1 MKRTRGVE
9 CLVKPFD
16 CISRGCVEIMEQD
29 SNGRIPLILLREL
42 LPCSSHSRFLN
53 QSPNLVRHLGMISMQ
68 NNWETLTLED
78 GFILGF
84 SFKQDIF
91 MLFWSK
97 SFVIRSD
104 IFEAIVSRRSLHE
117 WIRSASFEVLLRE
130 RFLLNQLLRKN
141 EEYFELHDAFESIL
155 KAHDQYGMFNL
166 KDSRTIS
173 FFKKCLD
180 LSSSGTVSLSVE
192 DTPILDPFSWP
203 LEEIAS
209 GDEKVECAK
218 VKPYVARV
226 QFSSRTLY
234 AKLEPI
240 SIESAILTCFSF
252 LNHLFPQVRIG
263 SLVLDP
269 RIYIYGVCGTSD
281 ISLKSAVEG
290 VQLIDWNSDTGVSCL
305 DTFVVSI
312 AASSIGVY
320 LFGINDRHGRNI
332 IINPQTSQYVNID
345 NKHCMGKKPIGL
357 DSYGIGMVPS
367 LWSFLDA
374 NNRIEVLRNICS
386 HLFTCVQMH
395 EYEIIKVAKIA
406 FHSFIEPAHIAYFIT
421 SRIRDKKGMLS
432 SLESSL
438 YNVGKNVKQGGVMV
452 AIKELM
458 STLK

>member
-1 MKRTRGVE
+1 MPFKSARCNATDGASVARCMLHCASVFCMVHQSAHNCKSMKRTRGVE

-104 IFEAIVSRRSLHE
+104 IFEAIVSRRSRHE

-180 LSSSGTVSLSVE
+180 FSSHGQFHSLLKILPYWIRFRGLWRKSHQEMRKLSVR
-192 DTPILDPFSWP
+192 
-203 LEEIAS
+203 
-209 GDEKVECAK
+209 K
-218 VKPYVARV
+218 
-226 QFSSRTLY
+226 
-234 AKLEPI
+234 
-240 SIESAILTCFSF
+240 
-252 LNHLFPQVRIG
+252 
-263 SLVLDP
+263 
-269 RIYIYGVCGTSD
+269 
-281 ISLKSAVEG
+281 
-290 VQLIDWNSDTGVSCL
+290 
-305 DTFVVSI
+305 
-312 AASSIGVY
+312 
-320 LFGINDRHGRNI
+320 
-332 IINPQTSQYVNID
+332 
-345 NKHCMGKKPIGL
+345 
-357 DSYGIGMVPS
+357 
-367 LWSFLDA
+367 
-374 NNRIEVLRNICS
+374 
-386 HLFTCVQMH
+386 
-395 EYEIIKVAKIA
+395 
-406 FHSFIEPAHIAYFIT
+406 
-421 SRIRDKKGMLS
+421 
-432 SLESSL
+432 
-438 YNVGKNVKQGGVMV
+438 
-452 AIKELM
+452 
-458 STLK
+458 